1 MNKRIDND
9 FLTKWLNN
17 QLTKNEL
24 EDFKKTSDYALY
36 EKIMDVSSQFE
47 EPIFEKEKVFKGI
60 KAKTTTSLGVGKRK
74 SKVFK
79 LNWLSSVAAAVLII
93 FSIFYFLDNSTNYE
107 TKFGERLALVLP
119 DSSEVLLNS
128 KSSINFYEKDWNKSR
143 ELFLVGE
150 AFFKVKHGKTFKV
163 TTDVGEVKV
172 LGTQF
177 NVKSNQEYI
186 EVHCFEG
193 KVKVNS
199 GESTH
204 ILTKGKALRYFKYG
218 TDEDQKWDI
227 EQQEPTWKNGETS
240 FKSIAL
246 KHVVSSLE
254 NQYGIS
260 IKTSD
265 IDLKQKFTGSYTHN
279 NLKVALKTVFEPMKI
294 GVIFTDAKI
303 VTLVKK

>member
-1 MNKRIDND
+1 MNKKIDDD
-9 FLTKWLNN
+9 FLTRWLNN

-36 EKIMDVSSQFE
+36 EKIMNVSSEFE
-47 EPIFEKEKVFKGI
+47 EPTFEKKKVFEGI
-60 KAKTTTSLGVGKRK
+60 KENTNTLLSKQKRK

-79 LNWLSSVAAAVLII
+79 LNWLSAAAASVLII
-93 FSIFYFLDNSTNYE
+93 FSAFYFLNNSTSYE
-107 TKFGERLALVLP
+107 TGFGEQLAIILP
-119 DSSEVLLNS
+119 DSSEVLLNA
-128 KSSINFYEKDWNKSR
+128 KSSINFSEKDWENSR
-143 ELFLVGE
+143 ELFLIGE
-150 AFFKVKHGKTFKV
+150 ALFKVKKGKTFKV
-163 TTDVGEVKV
+163 TTDLGEVKV

-177 NVKSNQEYI
+177 NVNSNQEYI

-199 GESTH
+199 GKANN
-204 ILTKGKALRYFKYG
+204 ILTKGKAVRNFNNGL
-218 TDEDQKWDI
+218 EEKWDI
-227 EQQEPTWKNGETS
+227 DQQEPTWKNGETS

-246 KHVVSSLE
+246 KHIVLSIE

-260 IKTSD
+260 IKTSN
-265 IDLKQKFTGSYTHN
+265 IDLTQKFTGSYTHE

-294 GVIFTDAKI
+294 GVIFTDTKI